1 MKKNIIKFLEGK
13 YSLGHSYWVVGVL
26 GSFGVGIPF
35 FLMAVSDVD
44 NMSSFVATLGIIYYL
59 FYILYCV
66 GVLIGTWKSAG
77 FYIQQKIK
85 SKQSAIWGY
94 TARVALVLGAASV
107 INEIIKLF
115 K

>member
-1 MKKNIIKFLEGK
+1 MKENIIKFLEGK

-26 GSFGVGIPF
+26 GSLGVGIPL

-59 FYILYCV
+59 FYILYCI